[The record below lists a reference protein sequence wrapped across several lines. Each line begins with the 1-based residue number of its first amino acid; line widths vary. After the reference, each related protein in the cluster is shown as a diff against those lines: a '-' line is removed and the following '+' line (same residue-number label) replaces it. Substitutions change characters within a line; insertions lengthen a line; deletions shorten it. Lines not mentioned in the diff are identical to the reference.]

1 MTLLPPNATQTE
13 RNLSTVAAAAMDLP
27 IPCRDLWSPARCP
40 ATVLPYQAWA
50 FSVDDWD
57 DEWSDSQKRGAMAAS
72 FSIHATKGTPGA
84 VRRALEAIGYRAT
97 LQQWFEFGGQPYTF
111 KVRVNVP
118 PEGIAAG
125 NTAAITRRVDE
136 AKNLRSHYTLSLVM
150 STDVGLGVAAVPSIT
165 PRYICRPYQA
175 SLPTTS
181 IAAPLGGMP
190 RIAATYRV
198 NAI

>member
-1 MTLLPPNATQTE
+1 MFVNNTYNIILTPPT
-13 RNLSTVAAAAMDLP
+13 DLNP
-27 IPCRDLWSPARCP
+27 
-40 ATVLPYQAWA
+40 Q
-50 FSVDDWD
+50 
-57 DEWSDSQKRGAMAAS
+57 
-72 FSIHATKGTPGA
+72 SIHS
-84 VRRALEAIGYRAT
+84 
-97 LQQWFEFGGQPYTF
+97 
-111 KVRVNVP
+111 
-118 PEGIAAG
+118 

-150 STDVGLGVAAVPSIT
+150 STDVGMGVAAVPSIT